1 MSPAIPTRDDVQ
13 GWVLS
18 GYNYPF
24 SRHHVVAVHDRMAVR
39 SLLRDAVTGTGG
51 VTQIQSALPWG
62 ERPPLLANVG
72 FTHSGLAALG
82 VGRAD
87 LDRFPT
93 DFRMGAARRAIR
105 VGDFGDNAPNHWDVG
120 TRDSSRAHLLWSMH
134 GLTIDDLDR
143 GTAELAGLGSALDI
157 VATYDGTAL
166 PDNVVHFG
174 YVDGLAQPRIAGFH
188 EPAGDISPLGA
199 FFLGHPS
206 QFEGVIF
213 DMPSPTELVTNATF
227 NAFRVL
233 EQDVFAFEDFLDD
246 AADQTGRNREWVAA
260 KICGRW
266 RNGNSL
272 VTHPDVA
279 GEPDDPTVVDTF
291 GFGDDPRGEV
301 CPFASHIRRVNP
313 RDGEMV
319 TRSANNSR
327 RVIRRGMPYG
337 PLIEPGQ
344 PRDDVARG
352 LIGNFFC
359 ASLTAQFEGLQHD
372 WINQG
377 LHHPNIVGTNDP
389 ISGFNGTGD
398 GVFTIPMADEPD
410 IILRGFDTFTRTRA
424 SVYTI
429 MPTLSALRWLVRS
442 A

>member
-1 MSPAIPTRDDVQ
+1 MSTSSPTRDDIQ
-13 GWVLS
+13 GWVLA
-18 GYNYPF
+18 GYKHQF
-24 SRHHVVAVHDRMAVR
+24 SRHHVITINDRDIVR
-39 SLLRDAVTGTGG
+39 GFLRDAVTGTEG
-51 VTQIQSALPWG
+51 VTQIQTALPWG

-72 FTHSGLAALG
+72 FTHSGLAAIG
-82 VGRAD
+82 VGAAD
-87 LDRFPT
+87 LRTFPT
-93 DFRMGAARRAIR
+93 DFRMGAARRAVR
-105 VGDFGDNAPNHWDVG
+105 VGDFGENGPNYWDVHTG
-120 TRDSSRAHLLWSMH
+120 DPERVHILWSMH
-134 GLTIDDLDR
+134 GHGTPDLDQ
-143 GTAELAGLGSALDI
+143 GTAELSRLGTAIDI
-157 VATYDGTAL
+157 VATYDGAAL
-166 PDNVVHFG
+166 PNNVVHFG
-174 YVDGLAQPRIAGFH
+174 YVDGIAQPRIEGFH
-188 EPAGDISPLGA
+188 PPASDSSPPGA
-199 FFLGHPS
+199 FFLGQPS
-206 QFEGVIF
+206 QFEGVTF
-213 DMPSPTELVTNATF
+213 DMPSPVELALNATF

-246 AADQTGRNREWVAA
+246 AEAQTGQDREWIAA

-272 VTHPDVA
+272 NRHPDVA
-279 GEPDDPTVVDTF
+279 GEPDDAPVVDVF
-291 GFGDDPRGEV
+291 GFADDARGEV

-344 PRDDVARG
+344 PRDDVPRG

-359 ASLTAQFEGLQHD
+359 ASLTAQYEGLQHD

-377 LHHPNIVGTNDP
+377 LHHPNLVGTNDP
-389 ISGFNGTGD
+389 ITGFNGTAD
-398 GVFTIPMADEPD
+398 GVFTIPVGGGAD
-410 IILRGFDTFTRTRA
+410 ITLRGFGTFTRTRT
-424 SVYTI
+424 SMYTL